1 MHLLDPETGQ
11 YNRPLLTPEL
21 TLVEGYGRLQGV
33 VFRRDDPR
41 FVNVDA
47 LDEQSLKAL
56 ASDPDCR
63 MVGRNQGSGT
73 RILIDRLLGGNK
85 PPGYAVQPRS
95 HHAVA
100 AAVAQGRA
108 DWGVAI
114 EWVARRA
121 GLGFLPLEEE
131 HYDFVVSNSRRE
143 RPAVV
148 AFQHLLTEED
158 VREELRGM
166 GFWL

>member
-1 MHLLDPETGQ
+1 MTMV
-11 YNRPLLTPEL
+11 NR
-21 TLVEGYGRLQGV
+21 
-33 VFRRDDPR
+33 
-41 FVNVDA
+41 NA
-47 LDEQSLKAL
+47 
-56 ASDPDCR
+56 
-63 MVGRNQGSGT
+63 GSGT
-73 RILIDRLLGGNK
+73 RILIDRLLTGRQ

-114 EWVARRA
+114 EWVARQA

-131 HYDFVVSNSRRE
+131 QYDFVAPQARLD

-148 AFQHLLTEED
+148 AFRRLLAEPPTRD
-158 VREELRGM
+158 QLRQM
-166 GFWL
+166 GFRVPS